1 MGKRKRFVMDNSRGF
16 RKLIVWKRMQ
26 ELVVLV
32 YKLANKLPEDEKYGL
47 ISQMKRA
54 VVSVLSN
61 FVEGYLKS
69 SKKEKLVYMERAK
82 TSLLEVDAQI
92 EVCLVLGFLTQENV
106 GEFLRKRD
114 EVSYLL
120 YRYQDKIF

>member
-1 MGKRKRFVMDNSRGF
+1 
-16 RKLIVWKRMQ
+16 MQ
-26 ELVVLV
+26 ELVVIV
-32 YKLANKLPEDEKYGL
+32 YELANKLPEDEKYGL

-54 VVSVLSN
+54 AVSVLSN

-69 SKKEKLVYMERAK
+69 SKKEKLVYMERSK

-92 EVCLVLGFLTQENV
+92 EVCLVLGFLTEKKV

-120 YRYQDKIF
+120 YRYQAKIY